1 MGPSHTGDAHPATDL
16 REALLEI
23 LPDPGRVTSGASAL
37 DQHGRDLSHHAPRRP
52 DVVVFPET
60 AEEVSRILRFANE
73 HRVPVVPFGVGTSL
87 EGHVIPERGGISI
100 DMTRM
105 NRVVEVRPK
114 DFLVRVQ
121 PGITRTQL
129 NRHLTPH
136 GLWFPLDPGADATIG
151 GMAATNASGTTA
163 VRYGVMRDQVLD
175 LEVVLADGSIV
186 RTGSMARKS
195 SAGYNLTGLFVGSEG
210 TLGVI
215 TELTLKV
222 YGIPE
227 HTVAARAE
235 FPDLYAACQ
244 AAYGIIGSGIP
255 IARVEL
261 VDEHTVAAVNRFK
274 GTAYPETPALFLEF
288 QGTKAAVEGDVRLA
302 EEICREEG
310 ATAFRFE
317 TDSAARHELWEARHD
332 AALAILAV
340 RPGSRMKVTDVCV
353 PPSDMPEA
361 IRRAR
366 ETIDRHGVHGAI
378 LGHVGDGNYHVVF
391 AVDPDDEAELAV
403 AERINDEIVR
413 FALERG
419 GTCTGEHGV
428 GWGKMRYVAEERA
441 SVLPLMRAVKRAFDP
456 NNILNPGKVFTL
468 S

>member
-1 MGPSHTGDAHPATDL
+1 MAVDL
-16 REALLEI
+16 REALLNI
-23 LPDPGRVTSGASAL
+23 IPDAERVTSGESAL
-37 DQHGRDLSHHAPRRP
+37 DQHGRDLSYHAPRRP
-52 DVVVFPET
+52 DVVVFPVT
-60 AEEVSRILRFANE
+60 TDEVSRVLAFANE

-87 EGHVIPERGGISI
+87 EGHVIPERGGISL

-105 NRVVEVRPK
+105 NQVLEVRPK

-129 NRHLTPH
+129 NKHLTPH
-136 GLWFPLDPGADATIG
+136 GLHFPLDPGADATIG

-163 VRYGVMRDQVLD
+163 VRYGVMRDQVID

-195 SAGYNLTGLFVGSEG
+195 SAGYNLTGLFIGSEG

-227 HTVAARAE
+227 HIVAARAE
-235 FPDLYAACQ
+235 FPDIHAACQ

-255 IARVEL
+255 VARVEL
-261 VDEHTVAAVNRFK
+261 VDEHTVAAVNRFR
-274 GTAYPETPALFLEF
+274 GTHYTETPTLFLEF
-288 QGTKAAVEGDVRLA
+288 QGTKAAVEADVALA
-302 EEICREEG
+302 QEICREEG
-310 ATAFRFE
+310 AVAFRFE

-332 AALAILAV
+332 AALAIAATA
-340 RPGSRMKVTDVCV
+340 PGKRMKVTDVCV
-353 PPSDMPEA
+353 PLSDMPEA

-366 ETIDRHGVHGAI
+366 ETIDRYGIYGAI
-378 LGHVGDGNYHVVF
+378 LGHVGDGNYHVEF
-391 AVDPDDEAELAV
+391 MVDPDNPEEVAV

-428 GWGKMRYVAEERA
+428 GTGKMRYVAEERA
-441 SVLPLMRAVKRAFDP
+441 SLLPLMRAVKRAFDP
-456 NNILNPGKVFTL
+456 HDILNPGKVIAL
-468 S
+468 E